1 MPKIEIKPPTDSK
14 NVTEYLDR
22 FGHLPSMEALKWMTP
37 KQLEKIAGE
46 ALKEN
51 KPIKEWEERP
61 NIKLGSVLDEMYDTP
76 VSDIVNKI
84 KTDNNIDD
92 DY

>member
-1 MPKIEIKPPTDSK
+1 MRIITIKPPKDAS
-14 NVTEYLDR
+14 NVLEYKKR
-22 FGHLPSMEALKWMTP
+22 FGHLPAIEAMKWMKP
-37 KQLEKIAGE
+37 EELERVAGE

-76 VSDIVNKI
+76 VSDIVGKI
-84 KTDNNIDD
+84 KTDNGIDD
-92 DY
+92 

>member
-1 MPKIEIKPPTDSK
+1 
-14 NVTEYLDR
+14 
-22 FGHLPSMEALKWMTP
+22 MTP
-37 KQLEKIAGE
+37 QQLEELAGE
-46 ALKEN
+46 ALREN
-51 KPIKEWEERP
+51 KSIKEWEERP